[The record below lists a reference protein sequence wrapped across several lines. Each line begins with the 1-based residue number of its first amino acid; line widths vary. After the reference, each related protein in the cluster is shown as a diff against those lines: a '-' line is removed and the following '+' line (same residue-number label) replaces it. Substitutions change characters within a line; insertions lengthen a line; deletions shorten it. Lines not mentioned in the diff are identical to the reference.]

1 MSLSGVFCHCFALNN
16 RGPKP
21 GQPGYRQH
29 ASRPEALPLDFV
41 VRPLSKI
48 DPDEIRARAKQQRV
62 DERRLKVQFNSIL
75 IIC

>member
-1 MSLSGVFCHCFALNN
+1 MSICFHN

-48 DPDEIRARAKQQRV
+48 DPEEIRARAKQQRV
-62 DERRLKVQFNSIL
+62 DERRLKVWLESLLRLFQLF
-75 IIC
+75 